1 MTKSIK
7 NNVSHFEEY
16 SRIEKAIAE
25 MENVTSNTKYTF
37 NLCCEKV
44 HNNFEGASNTI
55 SFPKA
60 NFSSLCLN
68 NTIPIETNDSDEIDA
83 EKEARIVMYNLFPEN
98 EQQHC
103 VFFDNEGMGVA
114 VLKIRDAKDCE
125 TIRFMVV
132 TYCYYSGSFS
142 SVRFLKSEKA
152 ALIRYVVNIL
162 NISSDKISVKKE
174 LNALFGEETK
184 SFILK
189 EGKLI
194 IPQSGEIYSDLTDV
208 FEYQAGDMIKA
219 ACENK
224 IQIHEKNKMVDGK
237 NVSYYAINKADFE
250 EVETNLRKILPL
262 LAAAGYIYYRI
273 SASKN
278 KTRYSLRIQSKDPSS
293 GKTIRPEYILIKKD
307 MLPSCFEEYIE
318 KEDA

>member
-68 NTIPIETNDSDEIDA
+68 NTMPIETNDSDEVDA
-83 EKEARIVMYNLFPEN
+83 EKEAQIVMDYLFPEN

-142 SVRFLKSEKA
+142 SVRFLKSEKT

-162 NISSDKISVKKE
+162 NISSDKISVRAYVI
-174 LNALFGEETK
+174 LSIAMVNQALSQQRASSKPLVTDNERY
-184 SFILK
+184 SFRTWLLSMGFIGDEFKTPRKLLLFNLSGDSAWRY
-189 EGKLI
+189 EQVGKPYL
-194 IPQSGEIYSDLTDV
+194 YLTD
-208 FEYQAGDMIKA
+208 D
-219 ACENK
+219 
-224 IQIHEKNKMVDGK
+224 
-237 NVSYYAINKADFE
+237 
-250 EVETNLRKILPL
+250 
-262 LAAAGYIYYRI
+262 I
-273 SASKN
+273 SSDELHNEA
-278 KTRYSLRIQSKDPSS
+278 L
-293 GKTIRPEYILIKKD
+293 
-307 MLPSCFEEYIE
+307 
-318 KEDA
+318 